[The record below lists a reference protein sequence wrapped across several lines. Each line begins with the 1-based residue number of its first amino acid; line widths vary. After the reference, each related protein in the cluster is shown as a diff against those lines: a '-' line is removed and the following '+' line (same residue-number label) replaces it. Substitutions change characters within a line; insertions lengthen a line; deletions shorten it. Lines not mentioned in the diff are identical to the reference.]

1 MPPHGAPYPPLLT
14 TLLPRMASPWQP
26 WLPKFMGLTCCPP
39 ETGSKLLGTSEGQ
52 LLAGEPL
59 GSGQEWSLYP
69 PPANAT
75 EWAVGRGPA
84 MALPPV
90 LRLGAQGPPGVT
102 TSAPLATWDKRHF
115 LHSLSPSSSCPGP
128 RGLPI
133 RPALPQLCP
142 EALDQPHPLG
152 LELNQNLVTIPASA
166 HRLLAPRAANA
177 GWAATAPGQDGAASG
192 AHPHGGDHP
201 CGSPPPAL
209 QAGKWHTA
217 GGEEREA
224 CHLVICARQPSPGR
238 STVRSAVGPL
248 G

>member
-1 MPPHGAPYPPLLT
+1 MAALAAKIHGADLLS
-14 TLLPRMASPWQP
+14 PRDRQQAPGNVRGTASSRRAS
-26 WLPKFMGLTCCPP
+26 WLRARMVTVPSSSQCYRV
-39 ETGSKLLGTSEGQ
+39 
-52 LLAGEPL
+52 
-59 GSGQEWSLYP
+59 GSGERPGHGTASSPAPWSP
-69 PPANAT
+69 
-75 EWAVGRGPA
+75 GS
-84 MALPPV
+84 
-90 LRLGAQGPPGVT
+90 PGVT

-166 HRLLAPRAANA
+166 HRLLAPRAANV